1 MVKLPC
7 CDANHDIYYLQNIII
22 RTDGGGTG
30 VCPSCNTN
38 LGNAVEKKVLML
50 KLLMQDL
57 INYISNDTTDSNTK
71 KKLGDL
77 SLNFDNDINNL
88 VNDN

>member
-7 CDANHDIYYLQNIII
+7 CDADHDISYLQNNVI
-22 RTDGGGTG
+22 RMDGGGTG

-38 LGNAVEKKVLML
+38 LGNAVEKNALML
-50 KLLMQDL
+50 KLSMQDL
-57 INYISNDTTDSNTK
+57 IDSISNNVNDPSTN

-77 SLNFDNDINNL
+77 SSNFNDDIDNL
-88 VNDN
+88 VNDD